1 MAPSWNHEWWSRR
14 LDKALTG
21 VGMALGID
29 FIGAGSTTFRRRDID
44 GGLEPDQC
52 YYTANAHRMLGPRD
66 LDLSVDPPPD
76 LALEVDFTHS
86 SLDRM
91 AIYAAL
97 GVPEVWRW
105 DATGL
110 HVYHL
115 QTSGNRR
122 DYAPAERSV
131 SFPALPVDR
140 LVDFLLATQNLTQA
154 KLILAARDWAA
165 SGFLSSQPPGPA
177 E

>member
-1 MAPSWNHEWWSRR
+1 
-14 LDKALTG
+14 
-21 VGMALGID
+21 MALDVD
-29 FIGAGSTTFRRRDID
+29 FVGAGSTTFRRRDID

-52 YYTANAHRMLGPRD
+52 YYTVNAQRMLGLRD

-76 LALEVDFTHS
+76 LALEVDFTRS

-105 DATGL
+105 DAAGL

-115 QTSGNRR
+115 QTSGDRR
-122 DYAPAERSV
+122 EYGPA
-131 SFPALPVDR
+131 ALPVAR
-140 LVDFLLATQNLTQA
+140 LVDFLLATQDLAQV
-154 KLILAARDWAA
+154 KLVLAARDWAA
-165 SGFLSSQPPGPA
+165 AGFPPSPPA
-177 E
+177 PVQ